1 MAWQAERIADSRLS
15 IDAPIALLRRL
26 LASFSIILDD
36 TRNTEHVSPRVEKST
51 DEGRNMGCEFGEGGT
66 SRPPPH
72 VVPRCCP
79 YRASISASAV
89 SVHSACRGQGGMSTD
104 PDLLNTWQP
113 WLEHGVVE
121 IGRFLWYHVVADWLP
136 AQPYTVCESTFGCR
150 RQNVL
155 CFGQRAV
162 APQ

>member
-1 MAWQAERIADSRLS
+1 MRQSGVDSMAWQAERIADSRLS

-89 SVHSACRGQGGMSTD
+89 SVHSSSSPITRPRLKCV
-104 PDLLNTWQP
+104 P
-113 WLEHGVVE
+113 WP
-121 IGRFLWYHVVADWLP
+121 RRHVD
-136 AQPYTVCESTFGCR
+136 
-150 RQNVL
+150 
-155 CFGQRAV
+155 
-162 APQ
+162 